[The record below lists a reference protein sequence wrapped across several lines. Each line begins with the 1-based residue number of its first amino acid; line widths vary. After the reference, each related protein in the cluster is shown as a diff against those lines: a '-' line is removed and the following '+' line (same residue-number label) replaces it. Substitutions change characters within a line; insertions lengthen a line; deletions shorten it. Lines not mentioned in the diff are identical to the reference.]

1 MTILQV
7 VFLIT
12 AAITLISAVM
22 VVSLRQ
28 VMRSTFAFVLSLLGV
43 AVIFAIIGS
52 GFFAVVQVVVY
63 IGAIAILVIFSVML
77 IHNVMDTSQ
86 RQVNR
91 GFIFA
96 GVATTVFFAGLV
108 FAMSTWGSFQAMP
121 PIMPPHMDDL
131 QIMGKAFADPE
142 GFVVPFEAVT
152 MLLLAAMIGGIFIA
166 RERKER

>member
-22 VVSLRQ
+22 VVSLRKLMQ
-28 VMRSTFAFVLSLLGV
+28 SAFAFVLALLGV

-52 GFFAVVQVVVY
+52 GFFAMVQVVVY
-63 IGAIAILVIFSVML
+63 IGAIAILLIFSVML
-77 IHNVMDTSQ
+77 IHHVMDASQ

-96 GVATTVFFAGLV
+96 GVATVVFFAGMV
-108 FAMSTWGSFQAMP
+108 FVLSAWDKFQSLPASLP
-121 PIMPPHMDDL
+121 VQVDDL
-131 QIMGKAFADPE
+131 ALLGKAFTDPE
-142 GFVVPFEAVT
+142 GFVLPFELVT